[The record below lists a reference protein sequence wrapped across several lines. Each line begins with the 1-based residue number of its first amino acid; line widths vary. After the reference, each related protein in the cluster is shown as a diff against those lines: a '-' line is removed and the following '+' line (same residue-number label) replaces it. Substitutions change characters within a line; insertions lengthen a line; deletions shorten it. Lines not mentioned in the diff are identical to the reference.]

1 MASLFLIPGLLP
13 EDGHVFSAFL
23 VLDLQ
28 KNSCVEATRPRC
40 VATIPAV
47 RAFLDLCR
55 GRGVFVAH
63 SLTSTA
69 VPEDIVPEKSS
80 SRLSASSIS
89 PLILPAGKV
98 YILSMKKNSFNLTF
112 LLIASLVLSLFP
124 GCGAASRQAK
134 PGAAAA
140 PEVKGPVTVA
150 TMIDSEGA
158 VLGKMLLLLLEAEG
172 FTTVDKTEFGTPDI
186 LRKALEAKE
195 VDLVIDYTGS
205 GQYYHEGFDPT
216 VWSDPVKGYEM
227 TRRLDRERKNLQWL
241 TPAPANNTE
250 MLAVKRD
257 FAAANGIV
265 DMESFAAYVN
275 KGGKVKLICA
285 QSFADNKLGLLGY
298 EDAYGFKLE
307 KDQLILLSSGNTA
320 EMLKALYEGIDGVNV
335 SLVYGTDG
343 ALDKMNLLALKDTKN
358 VPPVYLPA
366 PVLRGELAEK
376 YPVLETLFTPLFE
389 SLTLETLQKLNAGVA
404 FDGRPAEAVAR
415 DYLASGGFLK
425 K

>member
-1 MASLFLIPGLLP
+1 M
-13 EDGHVFSAFL
+13 
-23 VLDLQ
+23 
-28 KNSCVEATRPRC
+28 
-40 VATIPAV
+40 
-47 RAFLDLCR
+47 
-55 GRGVFVAH
+55 
-63 SLTSTA
+63 
-69 VPEDIVPEKSS
+69 
-80 SRLSASSIS
+80 
-89 PLILPAGKV
+89 
-98 YILSMKKNSFNLTF
+98 TF
-112 LLIASLVLSLFP
+112 LLIVSLVLPLFP

-205 GQYYHEGFDPT
+205 GQYYHEGFDPA

-227 TRRLDRERKNLQWL
+227 TRRLDRERKNLLWL
-241 TPAPANNTE
+241 TPAPANNT
-250 MLAVKRD
+250 
-257 FAAANGIV
+257 
-265 DMESFAAYVN
+265 
-275 KGGKVKLICA
+275 
-285 QSFADNKLGLLGY
+285 
-298 EDAYGFKLE
+298 
-307 KDQLILLSSGNTA
+307 

-343 ALDKMNLLALKDTKN
+343 ALDKMNLPALKDTKN